1 MNCGKIGQDI
11 FIKDNDRIFILEEIF
26 NID

>member
-11 FIKDNDRIFILEEIF
+11 FIKDNDRIFLLEGIF